1 MTGAECP
8 SLSTQVSTATD
19 REHHKAMLSAAR
31 STPKPNQLPALNTQ
45 TNLTPLA
52 SAANDRSQPSTSMEF
67 LSNLEQIRIVDIQKS
82 TRDGA
87 TLYVVEVYT
96 LSPTTSNIPTM
107 RNSSPMGQLRPVA
120 STSGLSTNPI
130 TASTSELEAPERLP
144 DLCVRRRFSEFAQL
158 RHEAIAASC
167 INAHFLCQYCRQF
180 QTYTRFHAAQPLWF
194 VRLVTTKKQRL
205 KILVQFL
212 DDLVDFAQSRVRR
225 DRHCRL
231 RETLPKLIED
241 FLTE

>member
-1 MTGAECP
+1 MQP
-8 SLSTQVSTATD
+8 STASD
-19 REHHKAMLSAAR
+19 QAHHKAMLSAVR
-31 STPKPNQLPALNTQ
+31 TTPKPDQLPALNTG
-45 TNLTPLA
+45 TNLAPLTSA
-52 SAANDRSQPSTSMEF
+52 SCDRSQPSTSMEF
-67 LSNLEQIRIVDIQKS
+67 LSNLEQLRILDTQKS

-87 TLYVVEVYT
+87 TLFVVEVYM

-107 RNSSPMGQLRPVA
+107 HNSSSMGQLRPVA
-120 STSGLSTNPI
+120 SVSGVSTNP
-130 TASTSELEAPERLP
+130 TASTSEHEAPECLP
-144 DLCVRRRFSEFAQL
+144 DLCVRRRFSDFSQL
-158 RHEAIAASC
+158 RHEAIAVSC

-194 VRLVTTKKQRL
+194 VRLVTTKKQQK

-212 DDLVDFAQSRVRR
+212 DDLVDFSQSRARR

-231 RETLPKLIED
+231 RQTLPKLIED